1 MGYLA
6 AGILLAVCAVL
17 LTVLLCMK
25 LQIRK
30 MREELSRNLD
40 PAYNRQIT
48 VTLLDRS
55 LSRLA
60 AEINRSLDYQRQLK
74 RDTVRA
80 EHDLRQSVSD
90 IAHDLRTPMTVIKG
104 NLQLLS
110 EETQLSPR
118 GREYLSICRE
128 KADDLKN
135 MADTFFEL
143 SVLESDDVSVQLRNV
158 NLTKLLMQFLAD
170 SEAAI
175 RLHGLEPEI
184 IFPEK
189 TVCIRADE
197 QMLLRMLGNILN
209 NILKYAEDTF
219 RLEVRQEAESCTVSF
234 SNAVSA
240 EQMPDPKR
248 IFERSYR
255 ADAARTGGSAGLGLF
270 IVRLLAE
277 KQGAAVSASAENSIL
292 TLTMQFRTAGSA
304 GGF

>member
-292 TLTMQFRTAGSA
+292 TLTMQFRTAGST